1 MNQQK
6 RPLSAILN
14 EKQEKDKATS
24 KVTASKTAKTEHK
37 NRPACREGKR
47 QVAGHFDEQVHKQLR
62 VIAAQEDKSLQ
73 DVMADAFNM
82 YFRSLG
88 LPPIA

>member
-1 MNQQK
+1 MNPQK
-6 RPLSAILN
+6 RSLSQILN
-14 EKQEKDKATS
+14 EKKEKEKETS
-24 KVTASKTAKTEHK
+24 EANTAPVKPVNK

-47 QVAGHFDEQVHKQLR
+47 QVAGHFDEAVHKQLR